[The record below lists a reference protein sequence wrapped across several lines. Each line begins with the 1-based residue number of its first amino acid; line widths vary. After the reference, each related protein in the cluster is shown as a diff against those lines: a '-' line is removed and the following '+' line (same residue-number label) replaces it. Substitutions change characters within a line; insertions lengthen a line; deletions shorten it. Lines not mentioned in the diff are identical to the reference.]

1 MKKIL
6 LLVSL
11 VLGLCFLGVVVQA
24 ANTAQISVTVT
35 LESISVSVSPTSWS
49 IGSVAAESLTESGA
63 YTVTNN
69 GNITEKISIICGNSA
84 DWTVVGTI
92 SGINQ
97 FKMEAKGGDLVTY
110 SSIDTTKVLKSS
122 LAASGTVADLQLR
135 FTAPQAG
142 SAVAQQTIPVTLT
155 AAKP

>member
-6 LLVSL
+6 LLL
-11 VLGLCFLGVVVQA
+11 ALGFCLLGIISQA
-24 ANTAQISVTVT
+24 AETAQISVTVT
-35 LESISVSVSPTSWS
+35 LESISVSVSSPSWA
-49 IGSVAAESLTESGA
+49 IGTVAAESVTESSA

-69 GNITEKISIICGNSA
+69 GNVTEKISIVCGNSA

-92 SGINQ
+92 STTNQ
-97 FKMEAKGGDLVTY
+97 FKMEAKGGDLLSY
-110 SSIDTTKVLKSS
+110 NSIDSTKVLKAS
-122 LAASGTVADLQLR
+122 LAAAGTVTDLKLQ

-142 SAVAQQTIPVTLT
+142 SVIASQTIPVTLT